1 MKKKSIIGL
10 ILVCILSVLINIFQF
25 YKIKEY
31 KSNEKYYTQMFK
43 QNFDVLE
50 QSFDLYNG
58 SGALTNES
66 AIKNSVSIV
75 ENLKS
80 IRELSSYKENK
91 ATSEMLL
98 YLSQFFVLNSDAYI
112 NENIDKVKSQLK
124 EVSKD
129 LDNEKSIKDFN
140 EVLWKM
146 VSKK

>member
-25 YKIKEY
+25 YKTKEY

-43 QNFDVLE
+43 QNFDALE

-80 IRELSSYKENK
+80 IRELSSYRENK